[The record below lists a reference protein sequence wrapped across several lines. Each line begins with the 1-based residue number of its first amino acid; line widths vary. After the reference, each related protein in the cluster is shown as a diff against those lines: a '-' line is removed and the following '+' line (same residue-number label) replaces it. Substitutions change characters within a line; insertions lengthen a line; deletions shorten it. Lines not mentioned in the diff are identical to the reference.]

1 MKSKCVYWDY
11 LSNHWSEDGCQLAR
25 SNSTHSICS
34 CNHLTNFALLMAHR
48 PDGYFAKS
56 DSSSVVERDNE
67 IEMNRG
73 EEALPSKPRASETTN
88 AISKHVSTI
97 VASVAT
103 LISIAV
109 IVFFAIMAWKRF
121 RVTHQCR

>member
-11 LSNHWSEDGCQLAR
+11 LSNHWSEDGCQLVK
-25 SNSTHSICS
+25 SNSSHSICS

-48 PDGYFAKS
+48 PDGYYAKVNPS
-56 DSSSVVERDNE
+56 SPIVTDSADEPHQED
-67 IEMNRG
+67 
-73 EEALPSKPRASETTN
+73 AQPSKPRAAETTN

-109 IVFFAIMAWKRF
+109 IVFFAVMAWKRF